1 MQYAPINPGSSKKYE
16 KQINLLLAKKIKAKL
31 EARGATVIMTRSD
44 DTYVSLDNRAAM
56 GRKKNPDMF
65 IAVHCDSSESASP
78 MGTSAYYYQAY
89 SFPLASA
96 VHKRIVS
103 TYKNSIYSSA
113 SSPRSKR

>member
-1 MQYAPINPGSSKKYE
+1 
-16 KQINLLLAKKIKAKL
+16 
-31 EARGATVIMTRSD
+31 MTRSD

-113 SSPRSKR
+113 SSATLKR